1 MKEIKLFDFDN
12 RFTKDYLRW
21 CTDHPEANDPD
32 KLELMIP
39 HMHKQ
44 WMNTPKKWLDGLSPV
59 DYFKNIDDI
68 QHYLTLFIEYIKNG
82 ISVPEPL
89 LDCIIERKEDA
100 YPTFLNILY
109 SKCPDDMDQETF
121 TDHLAAVV
129 SLINEMDLKH
139 PLTLYVQKLSEAGEF
154 NDFNDEIFE
163 TLENNISVPGLK
175 DSILN
180 AYSICTE
187 DYGKKCLLEL
197 LSHYSEDDDKIKG
210 LIRDL
215 FSSAE
220 KDDIPFYGS
229 LMIKANDDKALE
241 YLERSIKRKDID
253 YYTYRT
259 LADLIESLTGE
270 EYYDD
275 RDFTGDEYYE
285 MLISDD
291 EQ

>member
-100 YPTFLNILY
+100 YPTFL
-109 SKCPDDMDQETF
+109 K
-121 TDHLAAVV
+121 
-129 SLINEMDLKH
+129 
-139 PLTLYVQKLSEAGEF
+139 
-154 NDFNDEIFE
+154 
-163 TLENNISVPGLK
+163 
-175 DSILN
+175 
-180 AYSICTE
+180 ICT
-187 DYGKKCLLEL
+187 
-197 LSHYSEDDDKIKG
+197 
-210 LIRDL
+210 
-215 FSSAE
+215 
-220 KDDIPFYGS
+220 
-229 LMIKANDDKALE
+229 
-241 YLERSIKRKDID
+241 
-253 YYTYRT
+253 
-259 LADLIESLTGE
+259 
-270 EYYDD
+270 
-275 RDFTGDEYYE
+275 
-285 MLISDD
+285 
-291 EQ
+291 